1 MGIREEKS
9 SGMGIRTGIRISRMV
24 IRQVPP
30 CDLFNGCAQ
39 WQSYAGLRFRRLG
52 AWVPEGSIDPAWK
65 WKDEQG
71 SLHALLLVM
80 IVGICGGLISRKVF
94 RIYLRSTEVTD
105 INRYLALEGW

>member
-71 SLHALLLVM
+71 PLPALLLVM
-80 IVGICGGLISRKVF
+80 IVGLCGGLISRKVF
-94 RIYLRSTEVTD
+94 RIYLRST
-105 INRYLALEGW
+105 